1 MNDEFASLPKS
12 IAPDQEAQSQS
23 SHLLDELALHGYRPL
38 DDEPDPRPLP
48 SSDAASL
55 ALESAVEA
63 LSSLFQGTRLEAD
76 LPELLWSF
84 VNLFHRKVDRID
96 RDLDDNETAQRRSQ
110 AEQDGSEIRSVELER
125 LIAQGLTLVE
135 RRNAFEFFRDH
146 LADLYSTETGSSW
159 RPRSGSKVNHRALI
173 AAMIDSRDFLNAKK
187 LAETQVL
194 LPPGP
199 RIAFAGGAD
208 CNDHR
213 RIWETLDKVRVKHP
227 DMVLLHG
234 ASPKGAERIAAC
246 WADNR
251 KVPQVAFKPEWTR
264 HKNAAPFKRNDAML
278 EALPIGVIVFPG
290 SGIVENLAD
299 KARKMGIP
307 LWRFQNGSR

>member
-1 MNDEFASLPKS
+1 MNDEFASLPFETFS
-12 IAPDQEAQSQS
+12 PDHEAASPS

-48 SSDAASL
+48 SSDAASF
-55 ALESAVEA
+55 ALDSAVEA
-63 LSSLFQGTRLEAD
+63 LASLFIDTRLEAD
-76 LPELLWSF
+76 LPDLLWSF
-84 VNLFHRKVDRID
+84 VNLFHRKAERVG
-96 RDLDDNETAQRRSQ
+96 RDLDDNETAQRRSH

-125 LIAQGLTLVE
+125 LIAQGLTLIE

-146 LADLYSTETGSSW
+146 LAEFYSTETGSSW
-159 RPRSGSKVNHRALI
+159 RPRSGSQVNHRALT
-173 AAMIDSRDFLNAKK
+173 AEMIDSRDFLNAKK

-199 RIAFAGGAD
+199 RIAFTGGAD

-213 RIWETLDKVRVKHP
+213 RIWDALDKVRAKHS

-234 ASPKGAERIAAC
+234 AGPKGAERIAAC

-251 KVPQVAFKPEWTR
+251 KVPQVAFKPDWTR
-264 HKNAAPFKRNDAML
+264 QKRRAVQ
-278 EALPIGVIVFPG
+278 A
-290 SGIVENLAD
+290 
-299 KARKMGIP
+299 
-307 LWRFQNGSR
+307 Q